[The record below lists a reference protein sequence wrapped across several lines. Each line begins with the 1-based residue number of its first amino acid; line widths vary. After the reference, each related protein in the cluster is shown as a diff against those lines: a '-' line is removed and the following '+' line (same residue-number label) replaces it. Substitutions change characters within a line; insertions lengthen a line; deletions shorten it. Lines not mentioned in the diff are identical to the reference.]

1 MLSLAL
7 ALTTPHSALSSFAK
21 LIQYRSVQEA
31 PRTLS
36 HQAMTEFYRGGY
48 CRSGAADYGNHAV
61 AGIVSQEFLDFTA
74 SQGNDLRVA
83 GLSGGCK
90 RCFCTS
96 RWLEAYEAMKRGV
109 ISEKA
114 VPKVQL
120 NATHESAL
128 DGVDLEIRCR
138 RGFNSLARF
147 ENAVRSSP
155 AGNVVVA

>member
-1 MLSLAL
+1 
-7 ALTTPHSALSSFAK
+7 
-21 LIQYRSVQEA
+21 
-31 PRTLS
+31 
-36 HQAMTEFYRGGY
+36 MTEFYRGGY

-128 DGVDLEIRCR
+128 DGVDLDTFKKYAVEEGSTPWRDLRMLYDLR
-138 RGFNSLARF
+138 RREMSSSLSVLSLRGP
-147 ENAVRSSP
+147 RL
-155 AGNVVVA
+155 